1 MDTRKL
7 DHKIQHLGGE
17 FRRNFGPWGARI
29 KTNQS
34 SKVQRTEGG
43 GGGWLPRGGMLRLRI
58 DRRINFNQYKGLKPV
73 LRIVKNILSA

>member
-7 DHKIQHLGGE
+7 DHKIEHLGGE

-43 GGGWLPRGGMLRLRI
+43 GGLVAQRG
-58 DRRINFNQYKGLKPV
+58 DVEASN
-73 LRIVKNILSA
+73 